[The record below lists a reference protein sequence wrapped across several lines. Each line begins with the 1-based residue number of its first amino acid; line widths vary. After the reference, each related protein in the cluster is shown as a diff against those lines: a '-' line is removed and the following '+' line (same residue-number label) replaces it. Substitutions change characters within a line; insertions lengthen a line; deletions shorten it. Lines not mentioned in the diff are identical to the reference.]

1 MNETPI
7 IFYPQDEM
15 MTFML
20 PVTKG
25 CSYNQCAFCSMYKD
39 IEYNEI
45 SFHEIEMELQHG
57 PLYTERVFLT
67 GADPT
72 AIGFEKMK
80 RLLAMIHDYL
90 PYCACVACYAS
101 IKNIMKYS
109 LTELSIL
116 HHAGLRHLYIG
127 FETGSDDALKLM
139 NKGHTV
145 ENAIIQAKK
154 LNQANIPFST
164 VIMYGIAGAGK
175 SIDNAIATANMIN
188 QFSTKRIITM
198 CLTVFFGTP
207 LENMVE
213 RGDFILS
220 SSMERLAELKVLL
233 EYLNPEQPTMFDT
246 THPTN
251 IVKLKGTLPWD
262 KQRLISEIDSC

>member
-1 MNETPI
+1 
-7 IFYPQDEM
+7 
-15 MTFML
+15 
-20 PVTKG
+20 
-25 CSYNQCAFCSMYKD
+25 
-39 IEYNEI
+39 
-45 SFHEIEMELQHG
+45 
-57 PLYTERVFLT
+57 
-67 GADPT
+67 
-72 AIGFEKMK
+72 
-80 RLLAMIHDYL
+80 
-90 PYCACVACYAS
+90 
-101 IKNIMKYS
+101 
-109 LTELSIL
+109 
-116 HHAGLRHLYIG
+116 
-127 FETGSDDALKLM
+127 M

-262 KQRLISEIDSC
+262 KQRLINEIDSC